1 MLTRDVFAIAN
12 LLVVNSHRKN
22 VLPYLG
28 NKRRDDP
35 THTWHAVAE
44 AQSQSSNSCRIH
56 LQYTMKLERY
66 ASDGIPPTTAEQS
79 QQQQLFCGAVKPL
92 QTISSPWR
100 TMMGLHTKFGSSACV
115 KLLPDSRRIAQNTH
129 SLPLPSSAPFL
140 VPFISFP
147 CLTFPIS
154 SPFLLSRPLVLSPC
168 SLPPFPCPPLPVV
181 YRGLRISST
190 SGIRGTAPAANEFL
204 TILTPGNTFG
214 DNIFSNPRQVH

>member
-1 MLTRDVFAIAN
+1 
-12 LLVVNSHRKN
+12 
-22 VLPYLG
+22 
-28 NKRRDDP
+28 
-35 THTWHAVAE
+35 
-44 AQSQSSNSCRIH
+44 
-56 LQYTMKLERY
+56 
-66 ASDGIPPTTAEQS
+66 
-79 QQQQLFCGAVKPL
+79 
-92 QTISSPWR
+92 
-100 TMMGLHTKFGSSACV
+100 MMGLHTKFGSSACV

-190 SGIRGTAPAANEFL
+190 SGIRGAAPAANEFL

-214 DNIFSNPRQVH
+214 DNIHTYMYLVILDKYINMICTINNAYCLSVHAKYFAG